1 MGTPTP
7 WEEIQF
13 YLQHANEPFSPNFR
27 AWLDENTDNQELW
40 EELSSAYALSGT
52 VPEFF
57 TPDKQLAWKNIEK
70 RTQGSTRKMPLHKTM
85 LRIAASFLIL
95 VLGAT
100 ATLLFQHLNR
110 PTEVFTEIYSP
121 YGHKT
126 MVILPDSSKVWLNG
140 DTKIRYENT
149 FRKARQVELS
159 GEALFEVYKN
169 TRKHFT
175 VVSKHLKTE
184 VYGTTFNF
192 KAYCNDPKNEIALV
206 EGSLAVFRNGQK
218 LHHMK
223 PDEILTFFPS
233 DNKYKI
239 EKGNMAYIT
248 SWSSDELVIYN
259 ESFES
264 MLKYLERWYG
274 VEFEVSGNKQVK
286 QKISFKLKTE
296 SLNELLP
303 VLARIVPM
311 KYEVEGKKVQLT
323 IK

>member
-1 MGTPTP
+1 MGTSAP

-13 YLQHANEPFSPNFR
+13 YLQHRNEPFSPGFR
-27 AWLDENTDNQELW
+27 AWLEEHPDNQHLW
-40 EELSSAYALSGT
+40 EELSSVYALSGQ

-70 RTQGSTRKMPLHKTM
+70 RTKVRARHLPLRKTL

-95 VLGAT
+95 ILGAT
-100 ATLLFQHLNR
+100 ATMLYQQFNR
-110 PTEVFTEIYSP
+110 PSEVFTEIFSP
-121 YGHKT
+121 FGHKT
-126 MVILPDSSKVWLNG
+126 MVVLPDSSKVWLNG
-140 DTKIRYENT
+140 NTKIRYEAT
-149 FRKARQVELS
+149 FRKTRHIELS
-159 GEALFEVYKN
+159 GEALFEVHKSKSK
-169 TRKHFT
+169 RFI
-175 VVSKHLKTE
+175 VAAKHLKAE

-192 KAYCNDPKNEIALV
+192 KAYDDDPKNEIALV
-206 EGSLAVFRNGQK
+206 EGSLAVFRNGKK

-223 PDEILTFFPS
+223 PDEILTFYPS
-233 DNKYKI
+233 DNRYKT

-274 VEFEVSGNKQVK
+274 VEFEVSGNKQIK